1 MVRVHGVKAGSER
14 NYVALVT
21 MTSGDETSVVYLNRS
36 ERKFSIV
43 DPKVWLEDKVDILMV
58 LAQPSLD
65 NRDRY
70 DFREIDI

>member
-1 MVRVHGVKAGSER
+1 MKAGSER

-21 MTSGDETSVVYLNRS
+21 MTSGDETSVYLNRS
-36 ERKFSIV
+36 GRKFSIV
-43 DPKVWLEDKVDILMV
+43 DEKEWMVDKVDILRV

-70 DFREIDI
+70 DFGEIDI